1 MFFKKHSSLTL
12 VVFLKKAPYNPPVTG
27 NLSINTPKSF
37 QLAFNW
43 IFTLLVTLALVFVA
57 TYYLRSQNTFLAALQ
72 QETFV
77 VGGGG
82 DGGNGET
89 NGGNDDD
96 NNNYG
101 AARVRV
107 HTKQLARQST
117 MVRSKYSVLK

>member
-1 MFFKKHSSLTL
+1 
-12 VVFLKKAPYNPPVTG
+12 VTG

-82 DGGNGET
+82 GDGGGNGEA
-89 NGGNDDD
+89 NVDDDD

-101 AARVRV
+101 AARARV